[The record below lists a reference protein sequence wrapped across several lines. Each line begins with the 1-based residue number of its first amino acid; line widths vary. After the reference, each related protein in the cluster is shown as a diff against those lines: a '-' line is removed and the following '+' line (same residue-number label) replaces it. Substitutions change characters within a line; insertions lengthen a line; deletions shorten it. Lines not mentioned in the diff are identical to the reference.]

1 PRICSQMAFGKLFAG
16 ARQSLWNTAKITVL
30 VGFPTGCFIHTI
42 FDYVGEITP
51 AVGPSMLPTLS
62 MVGDLLLIERLPG
75 WRSRLRVGDPVVF
88 TSPTNPS
95 KRAVK
100 RVLGQAGDALCVD
113 PTKDELSFVQIPRGH
128 VWLQGDNY
136 TNSTDSRVYG
146 PVPLALL
153 RGRVLARVWPE
164 PQVLSNNTE
173 IIAGSFTTSR
183 AQSK

>member
-1 PRICSQMAFGKLFAG
+1 MPWQLFSR
-16 ARQSLWNTAKITVL
+16 ARQSLWATAKMTTL
-30 VGFPTGCFIHTI
+30 VAFPTACFIHTI

-62 MVGDLLLIERLPG
+62 MDGDMLLIERLAG
-75 WRSRLRVGDPVVF
+75 WRSRLRVGDLVVF
-88 TSPTNPS
+88 TSPINPS

-100 RVLGQAGDALCVD
+100 RLLGFAGDSLCVD
-113 PTKDELSFVQIPRGH
+113 PTQPELAFVQIPRGH

-136 TNSTDSRVYG
+136 ANSTDSRAHG

-164 PQVLSNNTE
+164 PRMLVDNME
-173 IIAGSFTTSR
+173 IIPGRFSGPG
-183 AQSK
+183 